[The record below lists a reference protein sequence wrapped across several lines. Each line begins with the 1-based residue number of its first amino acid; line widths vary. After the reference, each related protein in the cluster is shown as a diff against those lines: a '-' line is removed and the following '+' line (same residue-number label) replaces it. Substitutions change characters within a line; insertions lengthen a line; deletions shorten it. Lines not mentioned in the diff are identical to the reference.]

1 MPMLVGDMDD
11 RALPLSPLPNSSF
24 GENMDT
30 KEFAAVLTIMQH
42 GTGINEPYNSI
53 LFAEDT
59 IKTYNGSTGMVLSYP
74 TDIEGSIVADPLIKT
89 LKNLRGKELSIKKTK
104 KSTSLISDS
113 NEKLRLSLSQD
124 TGKFF
129 PFEFD
134 EDEGEYNSLPE
145 NFQDALALCS
155 LTTGGPVL
163 KDFVQGV
170 YFLDDEAVATNDAA
184 VARVQLDSEIG
195 ESFFVHN
202 LSISVLLRVVP
213 VALRFGK
220 KSAVFDCLDDM
231 QIVCPIYKDYE
242 KFPYPYKKLLASF
255 DDEYQLPKEFH
266 YAVRKANSAL
276 YGAKKKQ
283 SHFKF
288 DKKKLII
295 KSKNDSSG
303 ITLTD
308 ELSIKSNL
316 KDEFYIDPELLSKLD
331 FCNKFSIND
340 TSIKIMNEDL
350 GVEVA
355 IAKILK

>member
-1 MPMLVGDMDD
+1 MGWK
-11 RALPLSPLPNSSF
+11 
-24 GENMDT
+24 NMDT
-30 KEFAAVLTIMQH
+30 KELAAVLSIMQH
-42 GTGINEPYNSI
+42 ATGTNEPYNSI

-59 IKTYNGSTGMVLSYP
+59 IKTYNSSTGIVLNYP
-74 TDIEGSIVADPLIKT
+74 TGIEGSIVADPLIKT
-89 LKNLRGKELSIKKTK
+89 LKNMRGKELSIKKTK
-104 KSTSLISDS
+104 KTTSLISDK
-113 NEKLRLSLSQD
+113 NEKIRLSLNEE

-129 PFEFD
+129 PFEYD
-134 EDEGEYNSLPE
+134 VEGFEELPE

-202 LSISVLLRVVP
+202 ISIGVLLKVVP
-213 VALRFGK
+213 ISIRFDD
-220 KSAVFDCLDDM
+220 KSIVFDTLDDM
-231 QIVCPIYKDYE
+231 QIICPVYNEYE
-242 KFPYPYKKLLASF
+242 KFPYPYKKLLANF
-255 DDEYQLPKEFH
+255 KDEYQLPKEFH
-266 YAVRKANSAL
+266 YAVKKANSAL

-288 DKKKLII
+288 GKKKLVI
-295 KSKNDSSG
+295 KSRNESSG
-303 ITLTD
+303 IMLTD
-308 ELSIKSNL
+308 ELSVKSNL

-340 TSIKIMNEDL
+340 TSIKIMNDDL

>member
-1 MPMLVGDMDD
+1 
-11 RALPLSPLPNSSF
+11 
-24 GENMDT
+24 MDT
-30 KEFAAVLTIMQH
+30 KELAAVLSIMQH
-42 GTGINEPYNSI
+42 ATGVNEPYNSI

-59 IKTYNGSTGMVLSYP
+59 IKTYNGSTGIVISYP
-74 TDIEGSIVADPLIKT
+74 TNIKGSIVADPLIKT
-89 LKNLRGKELSIKKTK
+89 LKNIRGKELSVKKTK
-104 KSTSLISDS
+104 KTTSLISDK
-113 NEKLRLSLSQD
+113 NEKIRLSLNED

-129 PFEFD
+129 PFEYDVKGF
-134 EDEGEYNSLPE
+134 EELPD

-202 LSISVLLRVVP
+202 ISIGVLLKVVP
-213 VALRFGK
+213 IAIRFDD
-220 KSAVFDCLDDM
+220 KSIVFDTLDDM
-231 QIVCPIYKDYE
+231 QIICPVYREYD
-242 KFPYPYKKLLASF
+242 KFPYPYKKLLANF
-255 DDEYQLPKEFH
+255 EDEYQLPKEFH
-266 YAVRKANSAL
+266 YAVKKANSAL

-288 DKKKLII
+288 GKKKLVI
-295 KSKNDSSG
+295 KSRNDSSG
-303 ITLTD
+303 IMLTD
-308 ELSIKSNL
+308 ELSVKSNL

-331 FCNKFSIND
+331 FCNKFSVND
-340 TSIKIMNEDL
+340 TSIKIMNDDL

>member
-1 MPMLVGDMDD
+1 
-11 RALPLSPLPNSSF
+11 
-24 GENMDT
+24 MDT
-30 KEFAAVLTIMQH
+30 KELAAVLSIMQH
-42 GTGINEPYNSI
+42 ATGVNEPYNSI

-59 IKTYNGSTGMVLSYP
+59 IKTYNSSTGIVISYP
-74 TDIEGSIVADPLIKT
+74 TNIKGSIVADPLIKT
-89 LKNLRGKELSIKKTK
+89 LKNIRGKELSVKKTK
-104 KSTSLISDS
+104 KTTSLISDK
-113 NEKLRLSLSQD
+113 NEKIRLSLNED

-129 PFEFD
+129 PFEYDVKGF
-134 EDEGEYNSLPE
+134 EELPD

-202 LSISVLLRVVP
+202 ISIGVLLKVVP
-213 VALRFGK
+213 IAIRFDD
-220 KSAVFDCLDDM
+220 KSIVFDTLDDM
-231 QIVCPIYKDYE
+231 QIICPVYREYD
-242 KFPYPYKKLLASF
+242 KFPYPYKKLLANF
-255 DDEYQLPKEFH
+255 EDEYQLPKEFH
-266 YAVRKANSAL
+266 YAVKKANSAL

-288 DKKKLII
+288 GKKKLII

-303 ITLTD
+303 IMLTD

-331 FCNKFSIND
+331 FCNKFSVND
-340 TSIKIMNEDL
+340 TSIKIMNDDL